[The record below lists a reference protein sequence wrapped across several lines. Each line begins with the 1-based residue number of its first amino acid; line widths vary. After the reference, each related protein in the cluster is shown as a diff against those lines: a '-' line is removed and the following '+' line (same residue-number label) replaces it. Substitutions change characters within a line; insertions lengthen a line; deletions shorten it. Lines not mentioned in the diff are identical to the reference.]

1 MTSAEMQGFLIVEDF
16 FEKISNFLY
25 FFRIQTPISIET
37 SKQHVRHMDANK
49 QRRLVMQV
57 KETIKELQGS
67 IQNSE
72 TREKIRKLIPKLA
85 QKVMKDLERRGE
97 IDLTSI
103 SIDGLP
109 AGLNALVVSS
119 TVATDVYADYDKKE
133 DGDLADYLEW
143 TIESVLRMMNRE
155 FKTGMVKEN
164 YVIKNLSNFYKKISA
179 TMDRTGDF
187 KKTAEVLGIPMN
199 ERMIEKVAEICDERV
214 L

>member
-1 MTSAEMQGFLIVEDF
+1 MMEDF
-16 FEKISNFLY
+16 G
-25 FFRIQTPISIET
+25 
-37 SKQHVRHMDANK
+37 VR
-49 QRRLVMQV
+49 
-57 KETIKELQGS
+57 S
-67 IQNSE
+67 FYS
-72 TREKIRKLIPKLA
+72 
-85 QKVMKDLERRGE
+85 MKDLERRGE

-119 TVATDVYADYDKKE
+119 TVATDVYADYDEKE

-155 FKTGMVKEN
+155 FKTGMVKER

-179 TMDRTGDF
+179 TVDRTGDYS
-187 KKTAEVLGIPMN
+187 KTAEILGIPAD
-199 ERMIEKVAEICDERV
+199 EHMIRKVAGICDERV

>member
-1 MTSAEMQGFLIVEDF
+1 MKKNE
-16 FEKISNFLY
+16 
-25 FFRIQTPISIET
+25 IQELQNNA
-37 SKQHVRHMDANK
+37 SKEQVGRVIPTIAQHV
-49 QRRLVMQV
+49 L
-57 KETIKELQGS
+57 KELES
-67 IQNSE
+67 
-72 TREKIRKLIPKLA
+72 RKEVDFS
-85 QKVMKDLERRGE
+85 KV
-97 IDLTSI
+97 

-119 TVATDVYADYDKKE
+119 TVAADVYADYDEKE